1 MLVESLILVD
11 LLNLVASGVNNLQL
25 AVVYFL
31 CICGSCGSGN
41 LANFKFS
48 FNLCQFRMEM
58 HFISIQLKITANMDL
73 SPNFDRLMQMTAF
86 VALKYA

>member
-41 LANFKFS
+41 LANFPLIFANLGWKCILFL
-48 FNLCQFRMEM
+48 FN
-58 HFISIQLKITANMDL
+58 
-73 SPNFDRLMQMTAF
+73 
-86 VALKYA
+86 

>member
-1 MLVESLILVD
+1 
-11 LLNLVASGVNNLQL
+11 
-25 AVVYFL
+25 
-31 CICGSCGSGN
+31 
-41 LANFKFS
+41 
-48 FNLCQFRMEM
+48 M